1 MILNKKSCRYE
12 KINKPIQKLPH
23 KFTEMKAIELL
34 EDDMTKHHNH
44 HHATTHFNY
53 VIPHYDVNVQFV
65 VFNKSSDK
73 PYPGKGYNEEIPD
86 HKLEQFKPLSLQHE
100 WRKKLD
106 NQWISPFELDGYHWQ
121 TVEHYYQ
128 ANKFKKFSDFYYLFT
143 LESNSAICKD
153 PILANHAG
161 GKEGKINR
169 KKFRP
174 SNVTIDK
181 KFYESTLGRT
191 VLLNAQYAKFS
202 QHKDL
207 KKILQLT
214 YDAMIFEF
222 KLNMKE
228 PMNTLMRVR
237 DILFH

>member
-12 KINKPIQKLPH
+12 KIKKSTKKLEH
-23 KFTEMKAIELL
+23 KFNEMTEIELL
-34 EDDMTKHHNH
+34 DTDTTKQNKHHH
-44 HHATTHFNY
+44 KSTHFNY
-53 VIPHYDVNVQFV
+53 AMPHYNVKIQFV

-73 PYPGKGYNEEIPD
+73 PYPGKGYNEELPED
-86 HKLEQFKPLSLQHE
+86 KVELFKPLSLIHE

-106 NQWISPFELDGYHWQ
+106 DQWIAPFELDNYHWQ

-153 PILANHAG
+153 PLLAIHAG
-161 GKEGKINR
+161 SEDGKINR

-174 SNVTIDK
+174 NNITIDK
-181 KFYESTLGRT
+181 KFDTISRR

-214 YDAMIFEF
+214 HDAMIFEY
-222 KLNMKE
+222 KYNIKE
-228 PMNTLMRVR
+228 PMDTLMRVR
-237 DILFH
+237 DILFN